1 LPLRGLICVD
11 RRQHT
16 GTLSRTQAPRPD
28 GLTVSTLLPPNDSDS
43 DTSRPPYTV
52 TAPARDATLLPTAGE
67 SPSPPS
73 FSSLFFPSEPPVDA
87 RNKPNEPIQ
96 QDAPPAFAPAPP
108 FTESASSAA
117 TAAATKAVL
126 PRDNKASSS
135 SKDIDDGEPPP
146 PYTEGTSP
154 LDSFTYVMA
163 SAGGP
168 ASIITQVSQTGPA
181 PPINALGGG
190 SDENITLELRG
201 TRFTLSRDE
210 LLTLPEFVLLSL
222 FPNGLLPDGH
232 MNSYHD
238 GDVYPVDY
246 DPNSLQYML
255 EFFRNVA
262 QTIPASPP
270 SPTAAPDHAAEAV
283 PIEPM
288 HGSARDMLQDRAGII
303 VLREDLDFY
312 VIPPHRDIAQPEMLE
327 IKRAAGEALLKQEG
341 IFSGLRKSEEPG
353 TTEQH
358 LIEMLTAGGFNHDD
372 FWGHRAGEPNKAVI
386 CSIALARL
394 RTDIKGNDI
403 ANSNAVGMA
412 QKLLL
417 FWRKPARRCW
427 WEGVELDNVRGVEGK
442 LKVWIRRVWTL
453 EMSVIG
459 LR

>member
-1 LPLRGLICVD
+1 MPLRGLICVD

-52 TAPARDATLLPTAGE
+52 TAPARDATVLPTAGE

-73 FSSLFFPSEPPVDA
+73 FSSLFFPSEPAVDA

-190 SDENITLELRG
+190 SDENITLELR
-201 TRFTLSRDE
+201 
-210 LLTLPEFVLLSL
+210 
-222 FPNGLLPDGH
+222 
-232 MNSYHD
+232 
-238 GDVYPVDY
+238 
-246 DPNSLQYML
+246 
-255 EFFRNVA
+255 
-262 QTIPASPP
+262 
-270 SPTAAPDHAAEAV
+270 
-283 PIEPM
+283 
-288 HGSARDMLQDRAGII
+288 
-303 VLREDLDFY
+303 
-312 VIPPHRDIAQPEMLE
+312 
-327 IKRAAGEALLKQEG
+327 
-341 IFSGLRKSEEPG
+341 
-353 TTEQH
+353 
-358 LIEMLTAGGFNHDD
+358 
-372 FWGHRAGEPNKAVI
+372 
-386 CSIALARL
+386 
-394 RTDIKGNDI
+394 
-403 ANSNAVGMA
+403 
-412 QKLLL
+412 
-417 FWRKPARRCW
+417 
-427 WEGVELDNVRGVEGK
+427 
-442 LKVWIRRVWTL
+442 
-453 EMSVIG
+453 
-459 LR
+459 